1 MPSSCN
7 DIRKLSSSESH
18 RDLME
23 RHAPG
28 PTGPFPAAL
37 HCSAPTQANHSLIL
51 GRALAQC
58 LQESDCIMVQR
69 HSPRECLSSP
79 LAEELP
85 TKCQQLR
92 KGFGECKR
100 GLIDMRKRFRGNQP
114 ISVSKEMEGG
124 QSGNA
129 SGGQL
134 YAGKPAYQTV
144 KELSGDEVQMDP
156 EKTRGL

>member
-7 DIRKLSSSESH
+7 DIRK
-18 RDLME
+18 
-23 RHAPG
+23 
-28 PTGPFPAAL
+28 
-37 HCSAPTQANHSLIL
+37 
-51 GRALAQC
+51 ALAQC

-69 HSPRECLSSP
+69 HTPRECLSSP

-85 TKCQQLR
+85 MRCQQLR
-92 KGFGECKR
+92 KGFSECKR

-114 ISVSKEMEGG
+114 IALNQEVEGG
-124 QSGNA
+124 QPGNS

-134 YAGKPAYQTV
+134 YAGGPAYQTV
-144 KELSGDEVQMDP
+144 KELNGDEVQMDP

>member
-1 MPSSCN
+1 MPASCN
-7 DIRKLSSSESH
+7 DIR
-18 RDLME
+18 
-23 RHAPG
+23 
-28 PTGPFPAAL
+28 
-37 HCSAPTQANHSLIL
+37 Q
-51 GRALAQC
+51 ALAQC

-85 TKCQQLR
+85 VKCQQLR
-92 KGFGECKR
+92 KGFSECKR

-114 ISVSKEMEGG
+114 ISVSRDAESGK
-124 QSGNA
+124 SGNS

-134 YAGKPAYQTV
+134 YAGQPAYQTV
-144 KELSGDEVQMDP
+144 KEISGNEVQMDP